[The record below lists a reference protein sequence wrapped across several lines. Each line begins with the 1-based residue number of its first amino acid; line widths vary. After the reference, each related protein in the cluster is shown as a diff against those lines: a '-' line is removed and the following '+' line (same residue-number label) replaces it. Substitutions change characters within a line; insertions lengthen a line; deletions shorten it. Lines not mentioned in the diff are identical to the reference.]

1 MKVTTAPSHAL
12 IPSALPASPASKD
25 GRLERAEA
33 AALLRITSA
42 ELGLILSGWGAD
54 KANGDLPGQPR
65 GNITRERE
73 KLVAFILDGLWS
85 LCAQDPEAVYLW
97 LCGPKASW
105 FGLSPLAGLRFGRL
119 EAVKSLVER
128 ELYGEIGAS

>member
-1 MKVTTAPSHAL
+1 MKESTAPSHTL
-12 IPSALPASPASKD
+12 IPSALPASPASKN

-54 KANGDLPGQPR
+54 KASGDLPGQPS
-65 GNITRERE
+65 NNFTADRE
-73 KLVAFILDGLWS
+73 KLLAFILDGLWS
-85 LCAQDPEAVYLW
+85 LCAQDPEAVYQW
-97 LCGPKASW
+97 LSGPKASW
-105 FGLSPLAGLRFGRL
+105 YGLSPLAGLRFGRL
-119 EAVKSLVER
+119 DAVKSLVER